1 MAFPPK
7 RERHQQRNLGQLRRL
22 KIHRPQVKPT
32 SGSIELETDSRDEH
46 EHQQNECE
54 DKQREGDF
62 FEPPIIHHRGGKTG
76 HQTKPAPHQLHAEKA
91 RAALRHARAVE
102 HYNPQRQ
109 QARYTDGQ
117 NVGGVSH
124 DPICRKPKKIG
135 RGNPRPISLPEI
147 TSPARA
153 RFHQYPPAGHF
164 PGSLLAPARRWEVV
178 ARMAEWLP
186 GNPRPLAGPRRAA

>member
-7 RERHQQRNLGQLRRL
+7 RERHQQRNLSQLRRL

-124 DPICRKPKKIG
+124 DPISRKPKRLGAETHAQSVYLK
-135 RGNPRPISLPEI
+135 L
-147 TSPARA
+147 
-153 RFHQYPPAGHF
+153 Q
-164 PGSLLAPARRWEVV
+164 ARRGHGFTSTHRQAIFRVHCWPQ
-178 ARMAEWLP
+178 P
-186 GNPRPLAGPRRAA
+186 GGGR